1 MASGRLRIRLL
12 GGLDL
17 RQDEVALPPL
27 GSARAESLL
36 AFLLLHQE
44 APQPRQHLAFLL
56 WPDSSEGQARTN
68 LRHLLHVLRRA
79 LLEPD
84 RFLEVTPRTLRWRPD
99 APCWLDVA
107 AFDAAVARSERE
119 PGGSEAALSEAVELY
134 AGDLLQ
140 GSYDEWL
147 AEERERL
154 RQRYLQALERL
165 VELLEARGDLPAA
178 TRRAERLLREDPL
191 REPTYQ
197 ALMRLHDARGDRAR
211 ALRVYH
217 ACAATLARE
226 LGVEPSAATRRA
238 YAALLPPRVEPATPD
253 QPSPLGP
260 AGAAPLVGRAGQ
272 RASLV
277 DLWRRSERGAA
288 QLALVTGEPGAGKT
302 RLVEELRAWCAR
314 IGAAT
319 AEARSYPAEG
329 ALAYGR
335 WWRGCARPRSPSTDR
350 EPELLWGLRSGGGNF
365 GIATALEY
373 RLHPVGPIV
382 LGGPVFWRL
391 DDAAKVLRR
400 LRDYAPEA
408 PDELG
413 MTVAM
418 MLAPPLP
425 FLPPEQLGKPV
436 LGLVLVWSG
445 EPAAGRRAIAP
456 LLGAARP
463 VAELVRPVPYLAIQ
477 SMLDGGAPKGRH
489 YYWRSHRLPGLP
501 DQVIDALLDQVAS
514 VTSPFSQ
521 VNGWAMGGAVSRA
534 DPEATAVGEREVGF
548 DLSFAAAWP
557 AADPDGEGHTAWAR
571 RGWEALA
578 PHSAGVYV
586 NFISDEGPAG
596 VETAYGQRLKRLTA
610 LKDRWDPTNLFRMNA
625 NIPPSQPGR
634 R

>member
-260 AGAAPLVGRAGQ
+260 AGAAPLIGRAGQ

-314 IGAAT
+314 SGAAT

-329 ALAYGR
+329 ALAYG
-335 WWRGCARPRSPSTDR
+335 P
-350 EPELLWGLRSGGGNF
+350 
-365 GIATALEY
+365 
-373 RLHPVGPIV
+373 GPIV

-445 EPAAGRRAIAP
+445 EPAAGRRAIAA

-463 VAELVRPVPYLAIQ
+463 VAELVHPVPYLAIQ

-501 DQVIDALLDQVAS
+501 DQVIDALLDQLAS

-557 AADPDGEGHTAWAR
+557 AADHDGERHTAWGR

>member
-238 YAALLPPRVEPATPD
+238 YASLLPPRVEPATPD

-260 AGAAPLVGRAGQ
+260 AGAAPLIGRAGQ

-314 IGAAT
+314 SGAAT

-329 ALAYGR
+329 ALAYGPVVAWLR
-335 WWRGCARPRSPSTDR
+335 SAPLAIHRPRARAALGAARRGRQLRDR
-350 EPELLWGLRSGGGNF
+350 HRPRVP
-365 GIATALEY
+365 AA
-373 RLHPVGPIV
+373 P
-382 LGGPVFWRL
+382 GGPDR
-391 DDAAKVLRR
+391 ARRAGVL
-400 LRDYAPEA
+400 
-408 PDELG
+408 
-413 MTVAM
+413 
-418 MLAPPLP
+418 
-425 FLPPEQLGKPV
+425 
-436 LGLVLVWSG
+436 
-445 EPAAGRRAIAP
+445 AAGRRRQGPPAPARLRPRGPRRARHDRGHDAGPAAAVPPARAAGQAGAGPGARLVGRAGGRAAGDRAPAGSRPARGRAGPPGAVPGHPVDAGRRSPEGPP
-456 LLGAARP
+456 LL
-463 VAELVRPVPYLAIQ
+463 L
-477 SMLDGGAPKGRH
+477 
-489 YYWRSHRLPGLP
+489 
-501 DQVIDALLDQVAS
+501 
-514 VTSPFSQ
+514 
-521 VNGWAMGGAVSRA
+521 
-534 DPEATAVGEREVGF
+534 
-548 DLSFAAAWP
+548 
-557 AADPDGEGHTAWAR
+557 
-571 RGWEALA
+571 ALA
-578 PHSAGVYV
+578 PAPRPPRPGHRRPPRPGGLGHLAVL
-586 NFISDEGPAG
+586 A
-596 VETAYGQRLKRLTA
+596 GQRLGHGRGGQPGRPGGHRRRRARGRLRPQLRRRLA
-610 LKDRWDPTNLFRMNA
+610 GGRPRRRGPHGLGPPGLGGAGAAQRRGVRELHLRRGPRRRRDRLRPAAQAPHRPQGPLGPDQPVPHEA